1 MLKVIL
7 KSLDDADEA
16 LRGFYKEITLAD
28 GSTAYQIQLEGLD
41 AHSDVRALKNAHE
54 TQKTRNA
61 TLRTEVE
68 QLKARVEGLPED
80 FDATAYEQLKAQAEA
95 KPGDKPNHEE
105 MERIIT
111 ARVDTAT
118 KKLNADLASRD
129 EQITQLKSERDTNR
143 RNQVLNEALAEAGV
157 TDPVYYRAARALLK
171 DQLKVVED
179 DDGTFSVLAFD
190 PEMQIERPAVDFIKA
205 WSESDEGKAFVGA
218 RANAGGGGDGGDPKQ
233 PGSQN
238 NPWKRD
244 TLNLTEQARIEREN
258 PALAQRLKAEAGV
271 K

>member
-7 KSLDDADEA
+7 KSLDDLDEA
-16 LRGFYKEITLAD
+16 IRGFYKEITLAD

-54 TQKTRNA
+54 TQKTKNA
-61 TLRTEVE
+61 TLRTEIE

-80 FDATAYEQLKAQAEA
+80 FDSSAYEQLKSQAEA
-95 KPGDKPNHEE
+95 KPGGATHEQVE
-105 MERIIT
+105 QMVKQ
-111 ARVDTAT
+111 RVDAAT
-118 KKLNADLASRD
+118 KKLNEDLQSRDNTIADLRA
-129 EQITQLKSERDTNR
+129 ERDKAR
-143 RNQVLNEALAEAGV
+143 RNQVLNDALADAGV
-157 TDPVYYRAARALLK
+157 TDQIYFRAARALLK

-179 DDGTFSVLAFD
+179 DDGTFTVLAYD
-190 PEMQIERPAVDFIKA
+190 PEMQIDRPATDFIKA

-218 RANAGGGGDGGDPKQ
+218 RANMGGGGDGGDPKQ

-238 NPWKRD
+238 NPWKRE

-258 PALAQRLKAEAGV
+258 PTLAQRLRAEAGI